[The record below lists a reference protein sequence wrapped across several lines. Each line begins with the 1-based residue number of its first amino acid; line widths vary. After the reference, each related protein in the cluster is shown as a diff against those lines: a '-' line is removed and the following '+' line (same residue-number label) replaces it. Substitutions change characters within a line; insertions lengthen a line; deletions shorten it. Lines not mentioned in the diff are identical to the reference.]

1 MFSDYYQPSLERMYM
16 LFCDHH
22 LPCSFSDRLNRP
34 CVRTRLAHGA
44 EHRTA
49 QGKIIGTGRF
59 EANFSADSYQP
70 LWIRFLKDEIDE
82 HEDDYWEALD
92 EEPPTISRREIAA
105 RLHLNTIYEFFTDLG
120 TAAPF
125 ISHAS
130 CFACL
135 LEIPRHPLPC
145 GHVICD
151 NCVRMCGDKGHA
163 KLQLKYCP
171 LHRHTSFEP
180 PWEIEHKSER
190 AGVRILS
197 LDGGGIR
204 GIVELEVLRAI
215 EKALGC
221 DIRIQSFFDLIVG
234 SSTGGINALALGVKQ
249 WPVSYCI
256 SNFEKFCDQAFT
268 EREFGGIWGLE
279 QAALVNHGSLY
290 KTKPL
295 HKALQETLGQG
306 TLFGG
311 SDTLRKFRTKVAV
324 TTTSGDGKE
333 AMLLANYNRSQHPAD
348 SLIFVRPENPEHE
361 LEVWEAA
368 AAASAAPFYFKP
380 FVHQKTGKSYIDGGL
395 YHNNPVHVANRER
408 KLLWPD
414 LANKHPDMLLSI
426 GTGQNLDNVEREKR
440 QRHSSVS
447 RSEDKSKSPT
457 RQARGLRRTLNNFG
471 ALYQRFDNIL
481 DAENTWT
488 DFKADIDNRDSNFPS
503 PYIRFNLDLERKL
516 PPFDA
521 KEKFQE
527 LRQDVRQRL
536 RDPDVV
542 RMTRDIAS
550 SLIASSFYFRL
561 LSSVPQRSGRF
572 KCTGYICCKFE
583 EGSLNLKALGEFLK
597 KRSSVS
603 FMPYFVIQETSRCTS
618 HRNVKVELTDKM
630 LSRLVTYGML
640 RIPHIDVEVSG
651 SMASTTIALVLA
663 EDTQGA
669 ACQGYLL
676 SGFPRTLVQEM
687 PCKPPTVNLG
697 SSPTRTDHRTYS
709 QPQQAYSERLQT
721 SGSTSRTPPSRTRPS
736 HVQSSL
742 PSRPISSHRHASHSR
757 GDSAIELPHHGSP
770 FAPPRPHVPQEQV
783 AMPRQCYQAFS
794 YERPSNENR
803 VPAYLVERAARKI
816 QREDERKL
824 RKTHTG
830 DDSGRPKRLV
840 KRRETSEAF
849 VGVG

>member
-1 MFSDYYQPSLERMYM
+1 MVAEAQDRREIRDVFSDYYQPSLERMYM
-16 LFCDHH
+16 LLCDHH

-44 EHRTA
+44 EHCTA
-49 QGKIIGTGRF
+49 QDKIIGTGRY
-59 EANFSADSYQP
+59 EADFSAGSYQP

-92 EEPPTISRREIAA
+92 EEPPTISRKEIAA
-105 RLHLNTIYEFFTDLG
+105 RLHLNTVYEFFTDLG

-151 NCVRMCGDKGHA
+151 NCVRMCGDKGHG

-171 LHRHTSFEP
+171 LHRHTRFEP

-234 SSTGGINALALGVKQ
+234 TSTGGINALALGVKQ

-268 EREFGGIWGLE
+268 ERGFGGIWGLE

-306 TLFGG
+306 TLFGR

-348 SLIFVRPENPEHE
+348 SLIFVRPDNPEHE

-380 FVHQKTGKSYIDGGL
+380 FVHQKTGRSYIDGGL

-426 GTGQNLDNVEREKR
+426 GTGQNLDDVEREKR

-457 RQARGLRRTLNNFG
+457 RQARGLRH
-471 ALYQRFDNIL
+471 
-481 DAENTWT
+481 AENTWT

-516 PPFDA
+516 PRFDA

-542 RMTRDIAS
+542 A
-550 SLIASSFYFRL
+550 
-561 LSSVPQRSGRF
+561 
-572 KCTGYICCKFE
+572 KFE
-583 EGSLNLKALGEFLK
+583 GSSNLKALGEFLK

-687 PCKPPTVNLG
+687 PCKPPTVELG
-697 SSPTRTDHRTYS
+697 SSPTRTDYREYP
-709 QPQQAYSERLQT
+709 QPQQAHSERLQT
-721 SGSTSRTPPSRTRPS
+721 SGSTSRTLPSRSRSS

-742 PSRPISSHRHASHSR
+742 PSRPVSSHQYAAHSR
-757 GDSAIELPHHGSP
+757 GDSAIELPHHASP
-770 FAPPRPHVPQEQV
+770 FATPRPHVSQEQV
-783 AMPRQCYQAFS
+783 AMPRQSYQAFS
-794 YERPSNENR
+794 YERHSNENR
-803 VPAYLVERAARKI
+803 VPAYLVERAARQI

>member
-1 MFSDYYQPSLERMYM
+1 MTIRDVFSDYYQPSLERMYM

-49 QGKIIGTGRF
+49 QDKIIGTGRY
-59 EANFSADSYQP
+59 EADFSADSYQP
-70 LWIRFLKDEIDE
+70 LWIRFLKDELDE

-105 RLHLNTIYEFFTDLG
+105 RLHLNTIYDFFTDLG

-151 NCVRMCGDKGHA
+151 NCVRMCGDKGHG
-163 KLQLKYCP
+163 KLQLEYCP

-180 PWEIEHKSER
+180 PWEIECKSEY
-190 AGVRILS
+190 AGVRILV
-197 LDGGGIR
+197 LDGGGMR

-221 DIRIQSFFDLIVG
+221 DIRIQSFFDLIIG
-234 SSTGGINALALGVKQ
+234 TSTGGINALALGVKQ

-256 SNFEKFCDQAFT
+256 SSFEKFCDQAFT

-333 AMLLANYNRSQHPAD
+333 AMLLANYNRPQYPTD
-348 SLIFVRPENPEHE
+348 SLIFVRPDNPEDE

-368 AAASAAPFYFKP
+368 AATSAAPFYFKP

-426 GTGQNLDNVEREKR
+426 GTGQNLDDVEREKR

-447 RSEDKSKSPT
+447 RSGDRSRSPT
-457 RQARGLRRTLNNFG
+457 RQARGLRRTLNSFG

-488 DFKADIDNRDSNFPS
+488 DFKADIDNLDSNFPS
-503 PYIRFNLDLERKL
+503 PYIRINLDLERKL

-527 LRQDVRQRL
+527 LRQDVRERL

-561 LSSVPQRSGRF
+561 LSSVPQRSGRVR
-572 KCTGYICCKFE
+572 CTG
-583 EGSLNLKALGEFLK
+583 
-597 KRSSVS
+597 
-603 FMPYFVIQETSRCTS
+603 
-618 HRNVKVELTDKM
+618 
-630 LSRLVTYGML
+630 
-640 RIPHIDVEVSG
+640 IPHIDIEVS
-651 SMASTTIALVLA
+651 SPMASTTIALVLA
-663 EDTQGA
+663 QDTQGEA
-669 ACQGYLL
+669 TQRYLL

-687 PCKPPTVNLG
+687 PCKPSPVELG
-697 SSPTRTDHRTYS
+697 SNPTRTDYRAYS
-709 QPQQAYSERLQT
+709 QPQQAHSEGVQT
-721 SGSTSRTPPSRTRPS
+721 SGSASRTPPSQSRPS
-736 HVQSSL
+736 HVQPSL
-742 PSRPISSHRHASHSR
+742 PSRPVSSHQYAAHSR
-757 GDSAIELPHHGSP
+757 DDSAIELPHHASS

-783 AMPRQCYQAFS
+783 AMPRQSYQAFS

-803 VPAYLVERAARKI
+803 VPAYLVERAARQI
-816 QREDERKL
+816 QKEDEGKL
-824 RKTHTG
+824 RKGHGGG
-830 DDSGRPKRLV
+830 DRSRPKRLV
-840 KRRETSEAF
+840 KRSDTS
-849 VGVG
+849 VG